1 MSFLY
6 SKQDYNYT
14 CKLCGE
20 VKKRTAHRKIEQTD
34 LAFLPA
40 VLLFQGIISDRF
52 FMNGPVNGRRHCQ
65 LSGDPPKQEQLHMT
79 AVANSRFV
87 FDGESSGSFTRF
99 AICNMW

>member
-1 MSFLY
+1 
-6 SKQDYNYT
+6 
-14 CKLCGE
+14 
-20 VKKRTAHRKIEQTD
+20 
-34 LAFLPA
+34 
-40 VLLFQGIISDRF
+40 
-52 FMNGPVNGRRHCQ
+52 MNGPVNGRRHCQ